1 MRKTCVYVLHKL
13 CIQTGISQRLI
24 NMVAGTYKSLGI
36 SQRLIRVLYKSC
48 TRLIRHLFI
57 KITSYITLYTH
68 FPHSLYKQKLFLN
81 KFISIYK
88 GASQ

>member
-1 MRKTCVYVLHKL
+1 M
-13 CIQTGISQRLI
+13 GISQRLI
-24 NMVAGTYKSLGI
+24 NMVAAVGKSLGI

-48 TRLIRHLFI
+48 TRLIRCLFI
-57 KITSYITLYTH
+57 KITSYNLSYTH
-68 FPHSLYKQKLFLN
+68 LPHSLYKQKLILN